1 VKILEM
7 TTKYQ
12 ISEPSGQAIYSI
24 KNVKQLPKIHG
35 TVATLRQRVNGE
47 WDTAQRK
54 TILLG
59 ASVSLPQ
66 KAPPPLKGRSHLQM
80 SVAANL
86 FMVPRHKIPCQ
97 WEFL

>member
-1 VKILEM
+1 M

-24 KNVKQLPKIHG
+24 KNVKQLLKIHG

-59 ASVSLPQ
+59 ASVSLEKPPADVSCSEPLHGPTPQ
-66 KAPPPLKGRSHLQM
+66 DPL
-80 SVAANL
+80 SVG
-86 FMVPRHKIPCQ
+86 VSVKHTV
-97 WEFL
+97 E